1 MAKAHATDSA
11 ASGIRTISIAYTIYM
26 VLLVRVLLN
35 AKHAAV
41 VVGVTLFH
49 VQQRVLPHPTRS
61 HTVSMCASWHILKG
75 MHSSPRGYLLKSVT
89 SYKKLSKNLSGTN
102 LLELFFLNYPSP
114 LFAQRFHFEC
124 RLQWRRCRGYTS

>member
-1 MAKAHATDSA
+1 LNINARHAVTSSRRIEGGSC
-11 ASGIRTISIAYTIYM
+11 ASRSTSNDKN
-26 VLLVRVLLN
+26 VVRVLLLLVRVLLN

-49 VQQRVLPHPTRS
+49 VQRVLPHPTRS

-75 MHSSPRGYLLKSVT
+75 MHASPRGYLLKSVT

-102 LLELFFLNYPSP
+102 LLELFFLRV
-114 LFAQRFHFEC
+114 F
-124 RLQWRRCRGYTS
+124 